1 MSWKKAYPILLLGLI
16 YFSSCQDDRRKNIP
30 DVSEIQV
37 EVDIRRFDKDLF
49 ACDTNQME
57 TALADLEIRYPD
69 FSTIFFERILRS
81 KDSLVAPQGHP
92 EFVKGFVQFPSVKKL
107 HDTILVVY
115 PNMDDVKKEYQ
126 QAFQFY
132 KYYFPDRPVPSVTT
146 YLSEYTIGQFIYKDD
161 AIAVGLDFFLGEDY
175 PYHLHVPQNPNFSAY
190 LTRTFN
196 KEHLV
201 EKSMRL
207 IADDLIGD
215 PKGNRLL
222 DYMIHYGKRL
232 YLLDQLMPL
241 APDSIRL
248 EMTGTQVE
256 WLNNNEMEMWA
267 HFLKENLLYNGDWI
281 DIRKLVEYSPS
292 SPGMPPEAPGRTANW
307 IGWQIVKSYM
317 RRNPET
323 TLDGLILEK
332 DAQAILDASKYK
344 PKR

>member
-16 YFSSCQDDRRKNIP
+16 YFSSCQNEKRKNVP
-30 DVSEIQV
+30 GVSEIQV
-37 EVDIRRFDKDLF
+37 DINIRRFEKDLF

-57 TALADLEIRYPD
+57 SALADIEAKYPD
-69 FSTIFFERILRS
+69 FSRIFFERILRS
-81 KDSLVAPQGHP
+81 KDSIIAPQGHTA
-92 EFVKGFVQFPSVKKL
+92 FLKGFVQFPSVRKL
-107 HDTILVVY
+107 HDTVLVVY
-115 PNMDDVKKEYQ
+115 PDMDDILKEYR

-132 KYYFPDRPVPSVTT
+132 QYYFPDKVVPSITT

-175 PYHLHVPQNPNFSAY
+175 PYHLYIPQNPNFSAY

-222 DYMIHYGKRL
+222 DYMVHYGKRL
-232 YLLDQLMPL
+232 YLLDQFMPF

-248 EMTGTQVE
+248 EMTATQVE

-267 HFLKENLLYNGDWI
+267 YFLKENLLYNSDWV

-317 RRNPET
+317 RRNPAN
-323 TLDGLILEK
+323 TLDDLILEK

-344 PKR
+344 PRR